1 MKKII
6 LLLAFCLSVGNLFAQ
21 DANADKLREE
31 GDAAMTAKNYPEVV
45 AKYSE
50 YLKLT
55 NYEDESRIFNCAFAA
70 YNAKKYDAI
79 KFYDMAIQK
88 GYKAD
93 DAYVGKA
100 MSLRSQDKAADFTA
114 TVEAGLKA
122 NAQNANLEK
131 LLYASLADARE
142 YNIIGCVEPQK
153 AGKTEEAEELFK
165 DVLVV
170 SNAKYKGNALYSL
183 GVMFYNAG
191 AKILADANPIA
202 TSDPDKYAAEK
213 KKADAQMA
221 KAKGYLEQ
229 AVALNAADANSK
241 KILDAINAAAK

>member
-1 MKKII
+1 MK
-6 LLLAFCLSVGNLFAQ
+6 
-21 DANADKLREE
+21 
-31 GDAAMTAKNYPEVV
+31 
-45 AKYSE
+45 
-50 YLKLT
+50 
-55 NYEDESRIFNCAFAA
+55 YEDESRIFNCAFAA
-70 YNAKKYDAI
+70 YNAKKYDDAI

-131 LLYASLADARE
+131 LLYAYCMKKGQAA
-142 YNIIGCVEPQK
+142 QK

>member
-1 MKKII
+1 M
-6 LLLAFCLSVGNLFAQ
+6 
-21 DANADKLREE
+21 
-31 GDAAMTAKNYPEVV
+31 
-45 AKYSE
+45 
-50 YLKLT
+50 KLT

-70 YNAKKYDAI
+70 YNAKKYDDAI

-131 LLYASLADARE
+131 LLYAYCMKKGQAA
-142 YNIIGCVEPQK
+142 QK

-241 KILDAINAAAK
+241 KILDAIKCCCKIKYNAIIKKEDFGPLFFIYTKSESYKSV

>member
-1 MKKII
+1 M
-6 LLLAFCLSVGNLFAQ
+6 LF
-21 DANADKLREE
+21 R
-31 GDAAMTAKNYPEVV
+31 
-45 AKYSE
+45 S
-50 YLKLT
+50 
-55 NYEDESRIFNCAFAA
+55 ESRIFNCAFAA
-70 YNAKKYDAI
+70 YNAKKYDDAI

-131 LLYASLADARE
+131 LLYAYCMKKGQAA
-142 YNIIGCVEPQK
+142 QK

>member
-1 MKKII
+1 MGQGAKPGIGGHLPGTKI
-6 LLLAFCLSVGNLFAQ
+6 V
-21 DANADKLREE
+21 

-70 YNAKKYDAI
+70 YNAKKYDDAI

-131 LLYASLADARE
+131 LLYAYCMKKGQAA
-142 YNIIGCVEPQK
+142 QK

>member
-1 MKKII
+1 MYKR
-6 LLLAFCLSVGNLFAQ
+6 Q
-21 DANADKLREE
+21 
-31 GDAAMTAKNYPEVV
+31 
-45 AKYSE
+45 
-50 YLKLT
+50 LT

-70 YNAKKYDAI
+70 YNAKKYDDAI

-131 LLYASLADARE
+131 LLYAYCMKKGQAA
-142 YNIIGCVEPQK
+142 QK

>member
-70 YNAKKYDAI
+70 YNAKKYDDAI

-131 LLYASLADARE
+131 LLYAYCMKKGQAA
-142 YNIIGCVEPQK
+142 QK

-170 SNAKYKGNALYSL
+170 SNAKYKGNARTALALCSTMQVQKFWPMPTRSQHPIQTNTLLKRKKQMLKWQKQKVIWNRQSL
-183 GVMFYNAG
+183 
-191 AKILADANPIA
+191 
-202 TSDPDKYAAEK
+202 
-213 KKADAQMA
+213 
-221 KAKGYLEQ
+221 
-229 AVALNAADANSK
+229 
-241 KILDAINAAAK
+241 

>member
-1 MKKII
+1 M
-6 LLLAFCLSVGNLFAQ
+6 LFYSIYRFIRFV
-21 DANADKLREE
+21 LCPVREE

-70 YNAKKYDAI
+70 YNAKKYDDAI

-131 LLYASLADARE
+131 LLYAYCMKKGQAA
-142 YNIIGCVEPQK
+142 QK

>member
-70 YNAKKYDAI
+70 YNAKKYDDAI

-122 NAQNANLEK
+122 NAQNANLE
-131 LLYASLADARE
+131 
-142 YNIIGCVEPQK
+142 
-153 AGKTEEAEELFK
+153 
-165 DVLVV
+165 
-170 SNAKYKGNALYSL
+170 
-183 GVMFYNAG
+183 
-191 AKILADANPIA
+191 
-202 TSDPDKYAAEK
+202 
-213 KKADAQMA
+213 MA

>member
-1 MKKII
+1 MY
-6 LLLAFCLSVGNLFAQ
+6 L
-21 DANADKLREE
+21 
-31 GDAAMTAKNYPEVV
+31 TEVV

-70 YNAKKYDAI
+70 YNAKKYDDAI

-131 LLYASLADARE
+131 LLYAYCMKKGQAA
-142 YNIIGCVEPQK
+142 QK

>member
-1 MKKII
+1 M
-6 LLLAFCLSVGNLFAQ
+6 LFYSIYRFIRFV
-21 DANADKLREE
+21 LC
-31 GDAAMTAKNYPEVV
+31 PV
-45 AKYSE
+45 YSE

-70 YNAKKYDAI
+70 YNAKKYDDAI

-131 LLYASLADARE
+131 LLYAYCMKKGQAA
-142 YNIIGCVEPQK
+142 QK

>member
-1 MKKII
+1 MRTQTNCVKKETQPWLQKTI
-6 LLLAFCLSVGNLFAQ
+6 
-21 DANADKLREE
+21 
-31 GDAAMTAKNYPEVV
+31 EVV

-70 YNAKKYDAI
+70 YNAKKYDDAI

-131 LLYASLADARE
+131 LLYAYCMKKGQAA
-142 YNIIGCVEPQK
+142 QK

-213 KKADAQMA
+213 KKQML
-221 KAKGYLEQ
+221 KWQKQKVIWNRQSLWTQPMLIPKDSGCYQ
-229 AVALNAADANSK
+229 CCCKIKYNAIIKRGLRSSF
-241 KILDAINAAAK
+241 LLL

>member
-1 MKKII
+1 MKMKAVSLTVHLQLTMKKY
-6 LLLAFCLSVGNLFAQ
+6 
-21 DANADKLREE
+21 D
-31 GDAAMTAKNYPEVV
+31 
-45 AKYSE
+45 
-50 YLKLT
+50 
-55 NYEDESRIFNCAFAA
+55 
-70 YNAKKYDAI
+70 DAI

-131 LLYASLADARE
+131 LLYAYCMKKGQAA
-142 YNIIGCVEPQK
+142 QK

>member
-1 MKKII
+1 M
-6 LLLAFCLSVGNLFAQ
+6 
-21 DANADKLREE
+21 
-31 GDAAMTAKNYPEVV
+31 
-45 AKYSE
+45 
-50 YLKLT
+50 KLT

-70 YNAKKYDAI
+70 YNAKKYDDAI

-131 LLYASLADARE
+131 LLYAYCMKKGQAA
-142 YNIIGCVEPQK
+142 QK

-241 KILDAINAAAK
+241 KDSGCYQCCCKIKYNAIIKKRTSVLFFYLYKKRII